1 MGKIHFALSRSAVG
15 KLEIHLTHKSR
26 PAIPQEM
33 HFVGKTMSS
42 KVFKNFIYD
51 TILAQMDNPFKKIF
65 DRIANFSGGK
75 ADSAV
80 GIDIGSSAIKVVEIK
95 KKGARVILETY
106 GAIALGPY
114 DALDVGRVTN
124 LSVEKISEAVKEVL
138 KQSGVV
144 STGAAFSIP
153 IQSSL
158 IFTIELPILVKEN
171 EIAKIIPTEAR
182 KYIPVPIT
190 EVSLDYFL
198 LPKKE
203 PSFEEMNRSDNSDV
217 SQKVVE
223 KTNVLVVA
231 TQNDAISKYRSIVS
245 QSSMTASF
253 FEIEIF
259 SSIRANFEHELSPV
273 LLIDF
278 GASRTKLSIVEF
290 GILKSYHTI
299 DRGGAD
305 ITDSISKSLSIP
317 FSEAEKMKKEFG
329 LFGNPVEKSLFDI
342 IKIHIDYIF
351 SETNSAL
358 IEYEKRYNKIIS
370 KVIFTGGGS
379 LLKGLPEVAANN
391 FRAEIEIGHP
401 FSKVSSPAF
410 LAKVLETMGPEFA
423 VALGLALRKLQ

>member
-1 MGKIHFALSRSAVG
+1 M
-15 KLEIHLTHKSR
+15 
-26 PAIPQEM
+26 
-33 HFVGKTMSS
+33 
-42 KVFKNFIYD
+42 N
-51 TILAQMDNPFKKIF
+51 NPFRNIF
-65 DRIANFSGGK
+65 SSIGNLTS
-75 ADSAV
+75 SAESTAL

-95 KKGARVILETY
+95 RKGGKAILETY

-114 DALDVGRVTN
+114 DALDAGRVTN
-124 LSVEKISEAVKEVL
+124 LSVEKVSEALKEVL
-138 KQSGVV
+138 KQSGVTIA
-144 STGAAFSIP
+144 SGAFSIP
-153 IQSSL
+153 VQSSL
-158 IFTIELPILVKEN
+158 IFTIELPAQVKES
-171 EIAKIIPTEAR
+171 EMSAIISTEAR

-190 EVSLDYFL
+190 EVSLDYFT

-203 PSFEEMNRSDNSDV
+203 SSFEEMNTVVANSDIP
-217 SQKVVE
+217 QKPTD

-245 QSSMTASF
+245 QCSLTASF

-273 LLIDF
+273 LLMDF

-290 GILKSYHTI
+290 GMVKSYHTI

-305 ITDSISKSLSIP
+305 ISDSISKSLSIP
-317 FSEAEKMKKEFG
+317 FLEAEKMKKEFG
-329 LFGNPVEKSLFDI
+329 LFGNPIEKSLFDI

-351 SETNSAL
+351 SETNNVL
-358 IEYEKRYNKIIS
+358 LGYEKRYDRTIS

-391 FRAEIEIGHP
+391 FRAEIEVGHP
-401 FSKVSSPAF
+401 FSKVNAPAF
-410 LAKVLETMGPEFA
+410 LGKVLETMGPEFA